1 MSTETTTSDPTTT
14 TTTKTTA
21 TAAVDSKKSPSK
33 ESTNSKPKID
43 VAIVIDLQI
52 KDGNLSHRMAAF
64 EEIKK
69 ACHMVNANY
78 QLIAFHKLDFD
89 EINAI
94 DAFHAADV
102 AIVDLSIQNQQHS
115 LFYRIGNRE
124 NFGMKYNILIYNDDL
139 LKVTIPPNLPISTF
153 NLISYRL
160 SPVDKKCYYTES
172 VPDKNS
178 LRKNS
183 NPKSTSTTA
192 AAVAAATTNRPTP
205 LSCET
210 KILLSTKLRN
220 ALQHVEVQTK
230 THLKEKFLSELRKA
244 RETLPRDELTKTLN
258 DFRRK
263 LENNSCLISADIVYN
278 LLVSYREIQDYD
290 SMVSLIEEVQS
301 SKFAF
306 KFTPV
311 IQYLYSFALN
321 RRNQSGDR
329 ERALEKIH
337 ETIDEIPFTDSIC
350 LAGRIYKDKFIE
362 SQYQDKESL
371 EQAIIWYRKGFDH
384 QPNEHAGINLA
395 TLLVIKGDD
404 LNNSPE
410 LKEIASVLNL
420 LIGRKGNLK
429 SIQDYWDVA
438 TFLEISVLAE
448 NYTKANEAAECMF
461 NLKPPKWYLNSTL
474 RNIQLINDFR
484 KKPEDSRL
492 TPEEELFRFWM
503 EYFIEA
509 AKDQASHII
518 RFPVIIQEID
528 KSLIPSYVTVNQQDQ
543 DGKSLQINNI
553 CKECIRNPDSC
564 RRPHNWL
571 FHSSKI
577 RGVSM
582 YKSDQR
588 CLFLYVLSD
597 DFQMFFPSDEY
608 RKRFHELVL
617 DITANEECLDLDSR
631 SIESIQI
638 QFDYDYDEKMN
649 KIKLGEGS
657 YGTVYAAHD
666 SNNVAIAVKEIPIK
680 NKDEVQPLQEEIKL
694 HSQLKH
700 RNIVKYIGSIND
712 EQAGVFK
719 ILMERVPGGSLS
731 QLLRF
736 KWGPLKESSIIYYTR
751 QILDGLHYLHS
762 QNIVHRDIK
771 GDNVLVNTYTGDVK
785 ISDFGTSKRLAGLNP
800 RTETFTGTFQ
810 YMAPEVIDQGAR
822 GYAAP
827 ADIWSLGCTVVEMA
841 TGKTPFIELSSGHEV
856 IFKVGY
862 FKQHPE
868 IPATLSEKCRNFIE
882 SCFEPNPAKRPIAA
896 ELLET
901 QFMECGSSSSSS
913 RKRKPANQL
922 HPKNNNKVQTN
933 RMSVEFNRSVSMP
946 YDQKSSSND
955 HQNTNNAID
964 VITVQQNN
972 GGSSGEPN
980 TPNSMDSLQDMNP
993 FATMPSTIA
1002 GGGCSG
1008 GGGGGVSKNP
1018 NRLQSNLSLN
1028 IQNLQNSSGDEKSPN
1043 ILLSGSS
1050 ITYPA
1055 TPNDLTMNEHNIQK
1069 SLSQVLDTN
1078 TEDITEVWW
1087 RRLIENWPDQQQ
1099 LLLQSRHIQ
1108 NVLFPGFRDYIST
1121 NKNTLYLMNAL
1132 YSLANEFNN
1141 IFKSTND
1148 DDDDDDND
1156 NPESEPEP
1164 ESEEQQQQRE
1174 SIEDLDER
1182 KRFLFKQLQTA
1193 IYYFQDAIDSILKIQ
1208 NIPPHWI
1215 FALDS
1220 LIRESV
1226 QEAQRLLHL
1235 CFKNVFE
1242 IEMAGSDATVPHS
1255 ADINHHQ
1262 LILTA
1267 TGGGGGDDG
1276 SPSITNMFKHSQESL
1291 FNMQLIKS
1299 SDHFKQEIYH
1309 LLLENNR
1316 TVKLLSDT
1324 FLEYLT
1330 EQNEVL
1336 KNLFEKVKNQ
1346 NRPNFFIDSA
1356 TNTVHDDDN
1365 DDDDEVKSCNKDET
1379 MIEMLENENINRST
1393 IDALIRQDIDRK
1405 VLFEFIGRDDLR
1417 KLNLT
1422 LGDELR
1428 LWNFIEK
1435 NRILFINNNNN

>member
-1 MSTETTTSDPTTT
+1 MSTENSNSDP
-14 TTTKTTA
+14 TKTTA
-21 TAAVDSKKSPSK
+21 TTTSAATTTTTAAAAAAAGGGGGESKKSPSK
-33 ESTNSKPKID
+33 ESSNSKPKID

-124 NFGMKYNILIYNDDL
+124 NFGMKYNILIFNDDS
-139 LKVTIPPNLPISTF
+139 LKVTIPSNLPISTF

-172 VPDKNS
+172 LPDKNS
-178 LRKNS
+178 RNNS
-183 NPKSTSTTA
+183 NPNIRSS
-192 AAVAAATTNRPTP
+192 TNRPPP

-220 ALQHVEVQTK
+220 ALQHVEIQTK

-244 RETLPRDELTKTLN
+244 RETLTRDELTKSLH
-258 DFRRK
+258 DFRKK
-263 LENNSCLISADIVYN
+263 LENNSSLISADIVHN

-306 KFTPV
+306 KFTPPF
-311 IQYLYSFALN
+311 QYLHAFALN
-321 RRNQSGDR
+321 RRNQIGDR

-337 ETIDEIPFTDSIC
+337 ETIEESSYIDSIC

-384 QPNEHAGINLA
+384 QPNEYAGINLA
-395 TLLVIKGDD
+395 TLLVIRGDD
-404 LNNSPE
+404 LNNSTE
-410 LKEIASVLNL
+410 LKDIASILNL
-420 LIGRKGNLK
+420 LIGRKGSLK

-448 NYTKANEAAECMF
+448 NYTKANESAECMF
-461 NLKPPKWYLNSTL
+461 NLKPPEWYLNSTL

-484 KKPEDSRL
+484 KKPEDVRL

-509 AKDQASHII
+509 AKDHASHII

-528 KSLIPSYVTVNQQDQ
+528 KSLIPSYVTVNQNDQ

-577 RGVSM
+577 RGVN
-582 YKSDQR
+582 
-588 CLFLYVLSD
+588 
-597 DFQMFFPSDEY
+597 EY

-631 SIESIQI
+631 IMESIRI

-666 SNNVAIAVKEIPIK
+666 SNNIAIAVKEIPIK

-712 EQAGVFK
+712 EQVSVFK

-731 QLLRF
+731 QLLRC
-736 KWGPLKESSIIYYTR
+736 KWGPLKESSIAYYTR

-868 IPATLSEKCRNFIE
+868 IPGTLSEKCRNFIE
-882 SCFEPNPAKRPIAA
+882 SCFEPNPAKRPAAA
-896 ELLET
+896 ELLEM
-901 QFMECGSSSSSS
+901 QFMECGSSSS

-922 HPKNNNKVQTN
+922 QPKNNNKVNPN
-933 RMSVEFNRSVSMP
+933 RMSVDFNRSISMP
-946 YDQKSSSND
+946 YDPTLKSTDSSSS
-955 HQNTNNAID
+955 TTAVID
-964 VITVQQNN
+964 IVQQQQQQHN
-972 GGSSGEPN
+972 GGGGGGDH
-980 TPNSMDSLQDMNP
+980 TPNSMDSLQDSNP
-993 FATMPSTIA
+993 FTLMPSTIS
-1002 GGGCSG
+1002 GCG
-1008 GGGGGVSKNP
+1008 GGGNKNP
-1018 NRLQSNLSLN
+1018 NSRLQTNLSLN
-1028 IQNLQNSSGDEKSPN
+1028 INNLQNSSGDEKSPN
-1043 ILLSGSS
+1043 IMTSGSS
-1050 ITYPA
+1050 VAYPV

-1069 SLSQVLDTN
+1069 SLSQVLDSN

-1087 RRLIENWPDQQQ
+1087 RRLIENWPDQQ

-1132 YSLANEFNN
+1132 YSLANEFNEKFN
-1141 IFKSTND
+1141 STNDDHDDGEDNDDHD
-1148 DDDDDDND
+1148 DDDDDD
-1156 NPESEPEP
+1156 SV
-1164 ESEEQQQQRE
+1164 QQQQQQ
-1174 SIEDLDER
+1174 SLDNDEN

-1235 CFKNVFE
+1235 CYKNVFE
-1242 IEMAGSDATVPHS
+1242 IEMAGSEVAVPQS
-1255 ADINHHQ
+1255 A
-1262 LILTA
+1262 
-1267 TGGGGGDDG
+1267 GCGGGGDLNHLINVT
-1276 SPSITNMFKHSQESL
+1276 SPSTADMLRHSQESL

-1299 SDHFKQEIYH
+1299 DHFKQEIKH
-1309 LLLENNR
+1309 LLQENNK

-1324 FLEYLT
+1324 FSEYLA

-1336 KNLFEKVKNQ
+1336 RRLCEKVQNQ
-1346 NRPNFFIDSA
+1346 NRPNLLIDNAVVVSA
-1356 TNTVHDDDN
+1356 STNVHTN
-1365 DDDDEVKSCNKDET
+1365 DDDGGSGGDIDKNSDDNQKFKDET
-1379 MIEMLENENINRST
+1379 MITMLENENISRST

-1405 VLFEFIGRDDLR
+1405 VLFEFISRDDLR

-1422 LGDELR
+1422 LGEELR
-1428 LWNFIEK
+1428 LWNLIEK
-1435 NRILFINNNNN
+1435 NKIRYQLVNNNNDKYD